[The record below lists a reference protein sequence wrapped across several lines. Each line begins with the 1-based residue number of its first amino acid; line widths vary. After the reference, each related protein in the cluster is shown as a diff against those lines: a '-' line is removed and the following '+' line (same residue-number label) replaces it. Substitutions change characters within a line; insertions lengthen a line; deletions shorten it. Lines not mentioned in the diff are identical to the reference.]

1 MNHNHV
7 NLHES
12 HLETLDSLRKLGGK
26 SVGLSQL
33 ADLREVS
40 EKTVSKSLKTLESEG
55 FVTIDDTQK
64 PHIYSLTGDGFRLFS
79 EGGYG
84 AGSVQKLGS
93 KVESGSGSVVRRLH
107 GLVVKVEVQGG
118 EILPSELRGILQSSD
133 RVHHSRVESSSQS
146 FVWTNKFFLR
156 LHKESV
162 TVQVRE
168 GVNFSGDNVVEVF
181 DEFHNELEDLLHW
194 VNRVSPVTLDID
206 RYDLRRC
213 EMAFEDHYLA
223 ELIEK
228 VDELSLSDFV
238 VHDDD
243 IDKDVLE
250 MDSSFGKELEAL
262 SGARAEEVAD
272 SVESEMR
279 QIALNRDA
287 VQRRHEFERELSDKQ
302 VDAER
307 VVETPE
313 RVDDLERATRVLL
326 ARALNEN
333 HENGDDDNAESY
345 ENPVQEL
352 FMRYW
357 QDDDFNRPF
366 FHKDS
371 GGLMVF
377 RSDGSGCKKILS
389 GEEVEKLQ

>member
-1 MNHNHV
+1 MNN
-7 NLHES
+7 NPFDLDES

-26 SVGLSQL
+26 SAGLSHI

-40 EKTVSKSLKTLESEG
+40 ESQVSKSLKVLESEG
-55 FVTIDDTQK
+55 FVSIDSTQK

-79 EGGYG
+79 EGGDG

-93 KVESGSGSVVRRLH
+93 KGGSITRRLH
-107 GLVVKVEVQGG
+107 GLLVRVRVQSGEV
-118 EILPSELRGILQSSD
+118 LPSELRGILQSSS

-146 FVWTNKFFLR
+146 FVWTNKFFLI
-156 LHKESV
+156 LNKESIS
-162 TVQVRE
+162 VQVRE
-168 GVNFSGDNVVEVF
+168 GVNFKGENIVEVF
-181 DEFHNELEDLLHW
+181 EEFHNEIEDLLHW
-194 VNRVSPVTLDID
+194 INRVSSVTLDVD

-213 EMAFEDHYLA
+213 ELAFEDHYLA
-223 ELIEK
+223 ELVEK

-243 IDKDVLE
+243 IEKDVLE

-262 SGARAEEVAD
+262 SGERAEEVAD

-302 VDAER
+302 VSPER
-307 VVETPE
+307 VVKTPE

-333 HENGDDDNAESY
+333 HENGDDENRESY

-389 GEEVEKLQ
+389 GNEVEKLQ